1 MVYTP
6 AAPVHGS
13 RKSDIIFYSPDNQK
27 TNREVRKLKH
37 TSELEGVIIIKKLDD
52 IPELKE
58 TLISIYE
65 TKSHKDVSRYSLLL
79 AEHVLALSG
88 MPRNETV
95 ESCFSVSRAWQEGTT
110 KFQQAR
116 QVAFALHRLAR
127 EETNPVFVL
136 VYRTLGQIAAT
147 PHVKRHALVASDY
160 AVRLINRMYPND
172 RDKVRE
178 MRKKQIA
185 LMESV

>member
-1 MVYTP
+1 M
-6 AAPVHGS
+6 
-13 RKSDIIFYSPDNQK
+13 
-27 TNREVRKLKH
+27 KH
-37 TSELEGVIIIKKLDD
+37 ANELESVKIIKKLDD

-58 TLISIYE
+58 KLISIYE

-79 AEHVLALSG
+79 AEHVLAMSG

-95 ESCFSVSRAWQEGTT
+95 EACFTVSRAWQEGRA
-110 KFQQAR
+110 KFQEAR

-127 EETNPVFVL
+127 EETNPVYVL

-160 AVRLINRMYPND
+160 AVKLISRMYPND
-172 RDKVRE
+172 TDKARE
-178 MRKKQIA
+178 MREKQIF
-185 LMESV
+185 LMQSV

>member
-1 MVYTP
+1 M
-6 AAPVHGS
+6 
-13 RKSDIIFYSPDNQK
+13 
-27 TNREVRKLKH
+27 NREN
-37 TSELEGVIIIKKLDD
+37 ELEGVTIIKKLDD

-58 TLISIYE
+58 ALITVYE

-79 AEHVLALSG
+79 AEHVLSLSG
-88 MPRNETV
+88 MPINETV
-95 ESCFSVSRAWQEGTT
+95 DACFSVSRAWQEGTA

-127 EETNPVFVL
+127 EETNPVYVL

-160 AVRLINRMYPND
+160 AVKLVNRMFPRD
-172 RDKVRE
+172 LDKVRE
-178 MRKKQIA
+178 MRETQIA
-185 LMESV
+185 LMQSV